1 MNVEEHFREILESL
15 NQSVLLVDDNLT
27 IIYSNKSRSPS
38 GKKCHKVSHGF
49 DTPCWHHGISICPV
63 MASLEKKE
71 RLSVTHKHLYD
82 GETIVEEIFAT
93 PFNGNG
99 YVVTELFNISR
110 LLLLKEGI
118 LPICSVCK
126 RIRDLNGEWNQIEA
140 YFHKH
145 TGADFSHS
153 LCNTCKHEIYPNLL

>member
-1 MNVEEHFREILESL
+1 M
-15 NQSVLLVDDNLT
+15 T
-27 IIYSNKSRSPS
+27 
-38 GKKCHKVSHGF
+38 
-49 DTPCWHHGISICPV
+49 
-63 MASLEKKE
+63 SLEKKE
-71 RLSVTHKHLYD
+71 RLSVTHKHLSN

-110 LLLLKEGI
+110 LLMLNKGI

-126 RIRDLNGEWNQIEA
+126 RIRDTDGEWNHVEV
-140 YFHKH
+140 YFHKQ

-153 LCNTCKHEIYPNLL
+153 LCNTCKDEMYPNLL